1 MKLSQAQLGERAGI
15 QASAISHFETGARK
29 PSYRSLRKLAN
40 ALGVTTDFLLGR
52 VDERTGS
59 SDQVDQIYRD
69 VLRLSA
75 EDQDLAAQF
84 IERLARQSESK
95 KGEPDEEAED

>member
-1 MKLSQAQLGERAGI
+1 MKLSQAQLGEKAGI

-29 PSYRSLRKLAN
+29 PSFRSLRRLAN

-52 VDERTGS
+52 VSERTGIADEA
-59 SDQVDQIYRD
+59 DQLYRD
-69 VLRLSA
+69 LLRLSS
-75 EDQDLAAQF
+75 EDKELAAQF
-84 IERLARQSESK
+84 IERLAQRSTSK